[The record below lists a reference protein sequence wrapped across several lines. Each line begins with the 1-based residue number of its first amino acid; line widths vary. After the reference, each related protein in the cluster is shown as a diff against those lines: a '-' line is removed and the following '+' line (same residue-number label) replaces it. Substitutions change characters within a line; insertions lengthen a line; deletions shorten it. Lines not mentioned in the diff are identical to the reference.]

1 MPDSKMTDGEAC
13 ARLRMFSKKILT
25 VLRCQK
31 SLKSILIEDTGEKTI
46 KIFNKFRN
54 TVLNSFNSQK
64 VYFQKSYVTITNKIS
79 RIK

>member
-1 MPDSKMTDGEAC
+1 MTNGEAC
-13 ARLRMFSKKILT
+13 ARLKMSSKTTLT

-31 SLKSILIEDTGEKTI
+31 SLKSIFIEGIWEKTL
-46 KIFNKFRN
+46 KIFKKIRN